1 MNSNGRD
8 TILLVA
14 ERLIAERGLHGVSAR
29 EIVRTAG
36 QRNNSA
42 ITYHFGSW
50 DGLLESVW
58 LEHIG
63 SINAVR
69 GEMLDAIDDD
79 APDRLDRLVAAYVH
93 PFVTEIAAHKPSYWA
108 RFNEQWLTGVRMDFV
123 DRPATLVPDD
133 ARYPRI
139 EGMELLKDL
148 FAGIGAELGHL
159 DPDARTRRVAMTAR
173 FVVSGLATWERE
185 ATTGN
190 APDLDIFEG
199 ELTALAAALLRA
211 P

>member
-50 DGLLESVW
+50 DGLLEAVW

-63 SINAVR
+63 SINEVR
-69 GEMLDAIDDD
+69 ARMLDEIADD
-79 APDRLDRLVAAYVH
+79 APNRLDRLVAAYVH
-93 PFVTEIAAHKPSYWA
+93 PFVTEIAARKPSYWA
-108 RFNEQWLTGVRMDFV
+108 RFNEQWLTGVHMDFV
-123 DRPATLVPDD
+123 DRPTTLLPDD

-139 EGMELLKDL
+139 QGMDLLKNL
-148 FAGIGAELGHL
+148 FADMSAELTQL
-159 DPDARTRRVAMTAR
+159 DPEVRTRRVATMAR

-185 ATTGN
+185 TTTGD
-190 APDLDIFEG
+190 APDLASFEG
-199 ELTALAAALLRA
+199 ELTALALALLRA

>member
-63 SINAVR
+63 SINEVR
-69 GEMLDAIDDD
+69 ARMLDDIDHDV
-79 APDRLDRLVAAYVH
+79 PDRLDRLVSAYVH
-93 PFVTEIAAHKPSYWA
+93 PFVTEIAAHEPSYWA
-108 RFNEQWLTGVRMDFV
+108 RFNEQWLTGVHMDFV
-123 DRPATLVPDD
+123 ERPTTLVPDD
-133 ARYPRI
+133 VRYPRI
-139 EGMELLKDL
+139 HGMELLKTL
-148 FAGIGAELGHL
+148 FAGISSELVHL
-159 DPDARTRRVAMTAR
+159 DPEIRTRRVAMTAR

-185 ATTGN
+185 SATGS
-190 APDLDIFEG
+190 APDLDSFEP
-199 ELTALAAALLRA
+199 ELTALALALLRA